1 MVVVGN
7 RIVAILV
14 VCMVVWFVRVVVVL
28 VVSTV
33 SVVEKAVS
41 RSIVERVA
49 RNNPEEERRRLPDH

>member
-14 VCMVVWFVRVVVVL
+14 VCMVVWFVRVVVGM
-28 VVSTV
+28 VVSTI

>member
-1 MVVVGN
+1 MVVVWN
-7 RIVAILV
+7 RIVSILV
-14 VCMVVWFVRVVVVL
+14 VCMVVRFVRVVVGM
-28 VVSTV
+28 VVSTI

>member
-1 MVVVGN
+1 MVVVWN

-14 VCMVVWFVRVVVVL
+14 VCMVVWFVRVVVGM
-28 VVSTV
+28 VVSTI